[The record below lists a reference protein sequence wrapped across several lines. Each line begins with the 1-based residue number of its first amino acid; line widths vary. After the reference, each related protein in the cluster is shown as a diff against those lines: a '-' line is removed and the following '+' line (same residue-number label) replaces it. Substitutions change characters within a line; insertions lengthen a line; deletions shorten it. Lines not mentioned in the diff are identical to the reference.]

1 MMFAQVCQEILLTE
15 VEGIVGVVLVRGL
28 YRLLL
33 VLKLQG
39 VGLTTSKPHEAVS
52 VALS

>member
-15 VEGIVGVVLVRGL
+15 VEGIVGVFLVRGL
-28 YRLLL
+28 CRLSL

-39 VGLTTSKPHEAVS
+39 AELRAVS